1 MWCDK
6 SNKYFYTTN
15 LKAAPADLSS
25 PNIYIYYK
33 YGGFN
38 LLLLILCLYL
48 FWKKEKRSEKNKI
61 EEMWVLEFEKDETEN
76 WIWNK
81 RGQLSFGQ
89 TL

>member
-1 MWCDK
+1 MGV
-6 SNKYFYTTN
+6 F
-15 LKAAPADLSS
+15 
-25 PNIYIYYK
+25 IYYDWL
-33 YGGFN
+33 YVLYN
-38 LLLLILCLYL
+38 L
-48 FWKKEKRSEKNKI
+48 FFKKRGKNKM